1 MTRSIG
7 IGLVGCGVV
16 GTGVLEILE
25 QHRALIDERLGARV
39 EIRHV
44 VVGDA
49 SKPRAAVVPSDKI
62 RTDASVVL
70 DDPAVDVVVELVGG
84 VDRAFDVVKTA
95 LERGKHVVTANKALL
110 AERGE
115 ELDAIADARDLDV
128 YYEAA
133 VAGGIPVIR
142 VLREGFASDR
152 IRSVRGIVNGT
163 SNYILSRMRSAGLDF
178 ATALREAQEKGYA
191 EADPTLD
198 VGGGDA
204 RHKLAILARLAFG
217 RHVRVEHIATEGIDR
232 VGAIDMEFAQRFG
245 YVIKPLAI
253 ARELDD
259 GKMDLRVQPS
269 LVRDDTALAGIHGA
283 LNAVHIVGSMVGPS
297 LLSGLGAGAGPTA
310 VSVVSDILDV
320 ARNIL
325 ADSNARV
332 TTKSRPVDGPVEV
345 QPIGELVREY
355 YLRLTVKDRPGVLAR
370 VTGVLAAEGVSIEQ
384 MVQQRPSSEAKDAP
398 TTIVFL
404 THEAKERAVRAAVA
418 EIDRHD
424 DMAAPTNV
432 LRIED

>member
-1 MTRSIG
+1 MKRTIG

-16 GTGVLEILE
+16 GTGVLEVLA
-25 QHRALIDERLGARV
+25 RNGSLIEERLGARIEV
-39 EIRHV
+39 RHV
-44 VVGDA
+44 VVGDP
-49 SKPRAAVVPSDKI
+49 KKTRAAIVPIDRI
-62 RTDASVVL
+62 RTDVSAVL
-70 DDPAVDVVVELVGG
+70 DDPDVDVVVELMGG
-84 VDRAFDVVKTA
+84 VERAFEVVRSA
-95 LERGKHVVTANKALL
+95 LERGKHVVTANKALI

-115 ELDAIADARDLDV
+115 ELFAIADARDLDV

-133 VAGGIPVIR
+133 VAGGIPIIR

-152 IRSVRGIVNGT
+152 VRSVHGIVNGT

-178 ATALREAQEKGYA
+178 GVALREAQEAGYA

-204 RHKLAILARLAFG
+204 SHKLAILARLAFG
-217 RHVRVEHIATEGIDR
+217 RQVRVEHIQTEGIDR
-232 VGAIDMEFAQRFG
+232 VSAVDMEYAARFG
-245 YVIKPLAI
+245 YVIKPLAV

-259 GKMDLRVQPS
+259 ERMDLRVHPA
-269 LVRDDTALAGIHGA
+269 LIPADAPLAGIHGA
-283 LNAVHIVGSMVGPS
+283 LNAVFVKGLMVGPS
-297 LLSGLGAGAGPTA
+297 LLSGLGAGAGPTG
-310 VSVVSDILDV
+310 VSVVSDVLDV

-325 ADSNARV
+325 ADANARV
-332 TTKSRPVDGPVEV
+332 STPTKAVDGPVEV

-370 VTGVLAAEGVSIEQ
+370 VTGVLAHHGVSIEQ
-384 MVQQRPSSEAKDAP
+384 MVQQRPQSDSKDAP

-404 THEAKERAVRAAVA
+404 THESRESDVRAAVA
-418 EIDRHD
+418 EIDGHD

-432 LRIED
+432 LRIEV

>member
-1 MTRSIG
+1 VTRSIG

-16 GTGVLEILE
+16 GTGVLDVLSKHGAQIE
-25 QHRALIDERLGARV
+25 ERLGAKV
-39 EIRHV
+39 VVRHV

-49 SKPRAAVVPSDKI
+49 SKPRSSVVPADKI
-62 RTDASVVL
+62 RTNASAVL
-70 DDPAVDVVVELVGG
+70 DDPEVDVVVELVGG
-84 VDRAFDVVKTA
+84 VDRAFEVVKTA

-115 ELDAIADARDLDV
+115 ELFAIADAKNLEI
-128 YYEAA
+128 YFEAA
-133 VAGGIPVIR
+133 VAGGIPIIR
-142 VLREGFASDR
+142 VLREGFAADR

-163 SNYILSRMRSAGLDF
+163 SNYILSRMRSAGLEF
-178 ATALREAQEKGYA
+178 SVALREAQEKGYA

-204 RHKLAILARLAFG
+204 SHKLAILARLAFG
-217 RHVRVEHIATEGIDR
+217 KHVRVEHIATEGIDR
-232 VGAIDMEFAQRFG
+232 VGALDMEFAQRFG

-259 GKMDLRVQPS
+259 GKMDLRVHPA
-269 LVRDDTALAGIHGA
+269 LVRDDSPLAGIHGA
-283 LNAVHIVGSMVGPS
+283 LNAVNVVGSMVGPS

-310 VSVVSDILDV
+310 VSVVSDVLDI
-320 ARNIL
+320 ARNIISG
-325 ADSNARV
+325 SNAHMSMA
-332 TTKSRPVDGPVEV
+332 TSQVDGPLEV
-345 QPIGELVREY
+345 QPIGDLVREY

-370 VTGVLAAEGVSIEQ
+370 VTGVLAHQGVSIEQ
-384 MVQQRPSSEAKDAP
+384 MIQQRPLSDAKDAP

-404 THEAKERAVRAAVA
+404 THEARERAVQAAVA